1 MAGLIPAIIFVLL
14 IQLYGG
20 RFEDLL
26 NMTISAGHKEGWTQS
41 ETLLREQGETLIRDK
56 ARDIAFQL
64 ELVVRSVPW
73 MTLRDLQRD
82 PRFRDI
88 AVQKVG
94 QKGYTAL
101 HDSKTGIVR
110 FHHDRKVENLNPRRY
125 ARNRPAFWSVI
136 KRSLGGKNAGGYY
149 DWLDTDGLTRKKYMY
164 IVPVNQKTGDGVRL
178 SVAAAADV
186 DEFTQPVQKAQLVYR
201 NSARYVAETVHTLIG
216 SFRQAGLLL
225 MGLAILVVSLLAS
238 LVGRYFSRTITEL
251 SVATSRVNEGDFNVA
266 VKPPMSGEVGTLVD
280 DFNRMVAHLAETTVS
295 KQLLEASEDRLRKT
309 NAELVRE
316 VAERARAEEALA
328 SEKERL
334 DVTLRSIGEGV
345 MTADREGTVVLINEM
360 AEKLT
365 GWSDEEARGQQLDHI
380 YRTFDEATRD
390 PGPNLI
396 DTVLLEDGPVIGAQP
411 RLLIARDGTELSIA
425 DNGAPVRAPDGA
437 ILGVVIVFRD
447 VTEQRRME
455 EDLLRTRKLESL
467 GILAGGIAHD
477 FNNLLAVI
485 LGNIAFAKMLLNPV
499 ERAFA
504 RLTEAERA
512 SERGKELTEQ
522 LLAFARAGES
532 VRSVVLPGDLI
543 RDAASRVVQR
553 SDTSCVFMIADDLF
567 PVEVDEEQIR
577 RAIRELIENAK
588 EAMKGGTITVTAS
601 NITIDNGDGGP
612 LPQGPYVSVAVTDE
626 GAGMSAAEIERMFDP
641 YFTTKEMGSTK
652 GQGLGLSICYSIVRS
667 HGGFI
672 TAESKPGFGTTIYV
686 YLPAYTVARG
696 NGPTEV
702 VACRPA

>member
-1 MAGLIPAIIFVLL
+1 
-14 IQLYGG
+14 
-20 RFEDLL
+20 
-26 NMTISAGHKEGWTQS
+26 
-41 ETLLREQGETLIRDK
+41 
-56 ARDIAFQL
+56 
-64 ELVVRSVPW
+64 
-73 MTLRDLQRD
+73 
-82 PRFRDI
+82 
-88 AVQKVG
+88 
-94 QKGYTAL
+94 
-101 HDSKTGIVR
+101 
-110 FHHDRKVENLNPRRY
+110 
-125 ARNRPAFWSVI
+125 
-136 KRSLGGKNAGGYY
+136 
-149 DWLDTDGLTRKKYMY
+149 
-164 IVPVNQKTGDGVRL
+164 
-178 SVAAAADV
+178 
-186 DEFTQPVQKAQLVYR
+186 
-201 NSARYVAETVHTLIG
+201 
-216 SFRQAGLLL
+216 
-225 MGLAILVVSLLAS
+225 
-238 LVGRYFSRTITEL
+238 
-251 SVATSRVNEGDFNVA
+251 
-266 VKPPMSGEVGTLVD
+266 
-280 DFNRMVAHLAETTVS
+280 
-295 KQLLEASEDRLRKT
+295 
-309 NAELVRE
+309 
-316 VAERARAEEALA
+316 
-328 SEKERL
+328 
-334 DVTLRSIGEGV
+334 
-345 MTADREGTVVLINEM
+345 
-360 AEKLT
+360 
-365 GWSDEEARGQQLDHI
+365 
-380 YRTFDEATRD
+380 
-390 PGPNLI
+390 
-396 DTVLLEDGPVIGAQP
+396 VLLEDGPVIGAQP

>member
-1 MAGLIPAIIFVLL
+1 M
-14 IQLYGG
+14 
-20 RFEDLL
+20 
-26 NMTISAGHKEGWTQS
+26 
-41 ETLLREQGETLIRDK
+41 
-56 ARDIAFQL
+56 
-64 ELVVRSVPW
+64 
-73 MTLRDLQRD
+73 
-82 PRFRDI
+82 
-88 AVQKVG
+88 
-94 QKGYTAL
+94 
-101 HDSKTGIVR
+101 
-110 FHHDRKVENLNPRRY
+110 
-125 ARNRPAFWSVI
+125 
-136 KRSLGGKNAGGYY
+136 GKSTGGYY

-164 IVPVNQKTGDGVRL
+164 IVPVKQKTGDGVRL

-186 DEFTQPVQKAQLVYR
+186 DEFTQPVRKAELVHR
-201 NSARYVAETVHTLIG
+201 NSARYVTETVHKLIG
-216 SFRQAGLLL
+216 SFRQAGLLF

-251 SVATSRVNEGDFNVA
+251 SAATSRVNEGDFNVA

-280 DFNRMVAHLAETTVS
+280 DFNRMVARLAETTVS
-295 KQLLEASEDRLRKT
+295 KQLLQASEDRLRKT

-345 MTADREGTVVLINEM
+345 MTADREGTIVLINEM

-390 PGPNLI
+390 PGPNPI
-396 DTVLLEDGPVIGAQP
+396 DTVLLENGPVMRAQP

-455 EDLLRTRKLESL
+455 DLLRTRKIESL

-512 SERGKELTEQ
+512 SERGEELTEQ

-532 VRSVVLPGDLI
+532 VRSVVLPGDVI

-588 EAMKGGTITVTAS
+588 EG
-601 NITIDNGDGGP
+601 
-612 LPQGPYVSVAVTDE
+612 
-626 GAGMSAAEIERMFDP
+626 
-641 YFTTKEMGSTK
+641 
-652 GQGLGLSICYSIVRS
+652 
-667 HGGFI
+667 
-672 TAESKPGFGTTIYV
+672 
-686 YLPAYTVARG
+686 
-696 NGPTEV
+696 
-702 VACRPA
+702 

>member
-1 MAGLIPAIIFVLL
+1 MR
-14 IQLYGG
+14 Y
-20 RFEDLL
+20 R
-26 NMTISAGHKEGWTQS
+26 
-41 ETLLREQGETLIRDK
+41 
-56 ARDIAFQL
+56 
-64 ELVVRSVPW
+64 
-73 MTLRDLQRD
+73 
-82 PRFRDI
+82 
-88 AVQKVG
+88 KVG

-125 ARNRPAFWSVI
+125 ARNRPEFWSVI
-136 KRSLGGKNAGGYY
+136 KRSLVGKSTGGYY

-164 IVPVNQKTGDGVRL
+164 IVPVKQKTGDGVRL

-186 DEFTQPVQKAQLVYR
+186 DEFTQPVRKAELVHR
-201 NSARYVAETVHTLIG
+201 NSARYVTETVHKLIG
-216 SFRQAGLLL
+216 SFRQAGLLF

-251 SVATSRVNEGDFNVA
+251 SAATSRVNEGDFNVA

-280 DFNRMVAHLAETTVS
+280 DFNRMVARLAETTVS
-295 KQLLEASEDRLRKT
+295 KQLLQASEDRLRKT

-345 MTADREGTVVLINEM
+345 MTADREGTIVLINEM

-390 PGPNLI
+390 PGPNPI
-396 DTVLLEDGPVIGAQP
+396 DTVLLENGPVMRAQP

-455 EDLLRTRKLESL
+455 DLLRTRKIESL

-512 SERGKELTEQ
+512 SERGEELTEQ

-532 VRSVVLPGDLI
+532 VRSVVLPGDVI

-612 LPQGPYVSVAVTDE
+612 LPQGPYVSVAVKDE

-652 GQGLGLSICYSIVRS
+652 GQGLGLSICYSIVQS

-686 YLPAYTVARG
+686 YLPAYSVAQRQE
-696 NGPTEV
+696 PSEDT
-702 VACRPA
+702 ADIPA

>member
-1 MAGLIPAIIFVLL
+1 MR
-14 IQLYGG
+14 Y
-20 RFEDLL
+20 R
-26 NMTISAGHKEGWTQS
+26 
-41 ETLLREQGETLIRDK
+41 
-56 ARDIAFQL
+56 
-64 ELVVRSVPW
+64 
-73 MTLRDLQRD
+73 
-82 PRFRDI
+82 
-88 AVQKVG
+88 KVG

-125 ARNRPAFWSVI
+125 ARNRPEFWSVI
-136 KRSLGGKNAGGYY
+136 KRSLVGKSTGGYY

-164 IVPVNQKTGDGVRL
+164 IVPVKQKTGDGVRL

-186 DEFTQPVQKAQLVYR
+186 DEFTQPVRKAELVHR
-201 NSARYVAETVHTLIG
+201 NSARYVTETVHKLIG
-216 SFRQAGLLL
+216 SFRQAGLLF

-251 SVATSRVNEGDFNVA
+251 SAATSRVNEGDFNVA

-280 DFNRMVAHLAETTVS
+280 DFNRMVARLAETTVS
-295 KQLLEASEDRLRKT
+295 KQLLQASEDRLRKT

-345 MTADREGTVVLINEM
+345 MTADREGTIVLINEM

-390 PGPNLI
+390 PGPNPI
-396 DTVLLEDGPVIGAQP
+396 DTVLLENGPVMRAQP

-455 EDLLRTRKLESL
+455 DLLRTRKIESL
-467 GILAGGIAHD
+467 DILAGGIAHD

-512 SERGKELTEQ
+512 SERGEELTEQ

-532 VRSVVLPGDLI
+532 VRSVVLPGDVI

-612 LPQGPYVSVAVTDE
+612 LPQGPYVSVAVKDE

-686 YLPAYTVARG
+686 YLPAYSVAQRQE
-696 NGPTEV
+696 PSEDT
-702 VACRPA
+702 ADIPA

>member
-1 MAGLIPAIIFVLL
+1 MR
-14 IQLYGG
+14 Y
-20 RFEDLL
+20 R
-26 NMTISAGHKEGWTQS
+26 
-41 ETLLREQGETLIRDK
+41 
-56 ARDIAFQL
+56 
-64 ELVVRSVPW
+64 
-73 MTLRDLQRD
+73 
-82 PRFRDI
+82 
-88 AVQKVG
+88 KVG

-125 ARNRPAFWSVI
+125 ARNRPEFWSVI
-136 KRSLGGKNAGGYY
+136 KRSLVGKSTGGYY

-164 IVPVNQKTGDGVRL
+164 IVPVKQKTGDGVRL

-186 DEFTQPVQKAQLVYR
+186 DEFTQPVRKAELVHR
-201 NSARYVAETVHTLIG
+201 NSARYVTETVHKLIG
-216 SFRQAGLLL
+216 SFRQAGLLF

-251 SVATSRVNEGDFNVA
+251 SAATSRVNEGDFNVA

-280 DFNRMVAHLAETTVS
+280 DFNRMVARLAETTVS
-295 KQLLEASEDRLRKT
+295 KQLLQASEDRLRKT

-345 MTADREGTVVLINEM
+345 MTADREGTIVLINEM

-390 PGPNLI
+390 PGPNPI
-396 DTVLLEDGPVIGAQP
+396 DTVLLENGPVMRAQP

-455 EDLLRTRKLESL
+455 DLLRTRKIESL

-512 SERGKELTEQ
+512 SERGEELTEQ

-532 VRSVVLPGDLI
+532 VRSVVLPGDVI

-612 LPQGPYVSVAVTDE
+612 LPQGPYVSVAVKDE

-686 YLPAYTVARG
+686 YLPAYSVAQRQE
-696 NGPTEV
+696 PSEDT
-702 VACRPA
+702 ADIPA